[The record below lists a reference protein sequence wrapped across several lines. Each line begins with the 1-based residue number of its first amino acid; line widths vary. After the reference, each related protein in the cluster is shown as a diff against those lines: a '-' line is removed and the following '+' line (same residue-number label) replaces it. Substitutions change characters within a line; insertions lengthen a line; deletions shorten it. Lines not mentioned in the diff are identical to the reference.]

1 MKSELIKFFAI
12 QRQIFGVCT
21 CCGVIF
27 RLSDANVYIK
37 KKPVPDWLDKFDK
50 STVRLDKTEEKID
63 AEEGETREIA
73 REKGRV
79 AAMKTTKKIDTI
91 FYPNKYNPDDV
102 KGMFHPFDFVIFNGM
117 KKNDITDLV
126 LFDREVKERSQKALQ
141 KSIEKTVNKEN
152 YEWITMHVSEDGSVE
167 YK

>member
-1 MKSELIKFFAI
+1 MKSELIKFFTI

-21 CCGVIF
+21 CCGEIF

-37 KKPVPDWLDKFDK
+37 KKPVPDWMDKFEK
-50 STVRLDKTEEKID
+50 SAARLNKTEEKINL
-63 AEEGETREIA
+63 EEGETREIA

-91 FYPNKYNPDDV
+91 FYPNKYNPDDGKV
-102 KGMFHPFDFVIFNGM
+102 MFHPVDFVIFNGM
-117 KKNDITDLV
+117 KKNDITTLV
-126 LFDREVKERSQKALQ
+126 LFDREVKERNQKTLQ
-141 KSIEKTVNKEN
+141 KSIEKTVSKEN
-152 YEWITMHVSEDGSVE
+152 YEWITMHVSEDGSIE